1 MHNFDLPYSK
11 KKIFFLLFHFTLG
24 TYALYPL
31 LIVAILAR
39 SNYPIEMLGDA
50 RVDFV
55 YSVLLLIL
63 SIYLTKDF
71 WAEMGRRFKHEPMLN
86 IKTIGITLPL
96 MLITS
101 MVLNYAITTFTGLD
115 GSQNQNELVDIFGE
129 YPLLLVFQALIF
141 APIVEELMYRG
152 LLFGM
157 LQKRSQM
164 FAVFFSSFFFGMA
177 HIYPSLLD
185 GQYMDLFFLPTYFML
200 GFWLN
205 RAYIKSKS
213 LFTPVLIHFINNA
226 IGVFAIYLSS
236 IL

>member
-1 MHNFDLPYSK
+1 MRNFDLPYSK
-11 KKIFFLLFHFTLG
+11 KKIFFLLFHFTMG
-24 TYALYPL
+24 TYALYPM

-39 SNYPIEMLGDA
+39 SNRMELLGDP
-50 RVDFV
+50 RVDLV

-71 WAEMGRRFKHEPMLN
+71 WIEMGRRFKQEPMMN
-86 IKTIGITLPL
+86 IKTVFITLPL
-96 MLITS
+96 MLGTS
-101 MVLNYAITTFTGLD
+101 MVLNYAITTLTGLD
-115 GSQNQNELVDIFGE
+115 GSQNQNELIKIFGDF
-129 YPLLLVFQALIF
+129 PLLLVFQALIF
-141 APIVEELMYRG
+141 APLIEELMYRG

-157 LQKRSQM
+157 LQKRSQL
-164 FAVFFSSFFFGMA
+164 FAVLFSSFFFGMA
-177 HIYPSLLD
+177 HIYPSLFD
-185 GQYMDLFFLPTYFML
+185 GHYMDLVFLPTYFML

-213 LFTPVLIHFINNA
+213 LYAPVIIHFINNA

>member
-1 MHNFDLPYSK
+1 MRNFDLPYSK
-11 KKIFFLLFHFTLG
+11 KKIFFLLFHFTMG
-24 TYALYPL
+24 TYALYPM

-39 SNYPIEMLGDA
+39 SNRMELLGDP
-50 RVDFV
+50 RVDLV

-71 WAEMGRRFKHEPMLN
+71 WIEMGRRFKQEPMMN
-86 IKTIGITLPL
+86 IKTVFITLPL
-96 MLITS
+96 MLGTS
-101 MVLNYAITTFTGLD
+101 MVLNYAITTLTGLD
-115 GSQNQNELVDIFGE
+115 GSQNQNELIKIFGDF
-129 YPLLLVFQALIF
+129 PLLLVFQALIF

-164 FAVFFSSFFFGMA
+164 FAVLFSSFFFGMA
-177 HIYPSLLD
+177 HVYPSLFD
-185 GQYMDLFFLPTYFML
+185 GQYMDLVFLPTYFML

-213 LFTPVLIHFINNA
+213 LYTPVIIHFINNA

>member
-1 MHNFDLPYSK
+1 MRNFDLPYSK
-11 KKIFFLLFHFTLG
+11 KKIFFLLFHFTMG
-24 TYALYPL
+24 TYALYPM

-39 SNYPIEMLGDA
+39 SNRMELLGNP
-50 RVDFV
+50 RVDLV

-71 WAEMGRRFKHEPMLN
+71 WIEMGRRFKQEPMMN
-86 IKTIGITLPL
+86 IKTVFITLPL
-96 MLITS
+96 MLGTS
-101 MVLNYAITTFTGLD
+101 MVLNYAITTLTGLD
-115 GSQNQNELVDIFGE
+115 GSQNQNELIKIFGDF
-129 YPLLLVFQALIF
+129 PLLLVFQALIF

-164 FAVFFSSFFFGMA
+164 FAVLFSSFFFGMA
-177 HIYPSLLD
+177 HVYPSLFD
-185 GQYMDLFFLPTYFML
+185 GQYMDLVFLPTYFML

-213 LFTPVLIHFINNA
+213 LYTPVIIHFINNA

-236 IL
+236 VL

>member
-1 MHNFDLPYSK
+1 MRAFDLPFSK
-11 KKIFFLLFHFTLG
+11 KKIIFLLFHFTMG
-24 TYALYPL
+24 TYALYPM

-39 SNYPIEMLGDA
+39 SNMMDLLGDP
-50 RVDFV
+50 RVDLV
-55 YSVLLLIL
+55 YSIVLLVL
-63 SIYLTKDF
+63 SVYLTKDF
-71 WAEMGRRFKHEPMLN
+71 WIEMGRRFKQELLLN

-96 MLITS
+96 MLGTS
-101 MVLNYAITTFTGLD
+101 MVLNYVITTLTGLD
-115 GSQNQNELVDIFGE
+115 GSQNQGELIKIFGD

-164 FAVFFSSFFFGMA
+164 FAILFSSFFFGMA
-177 HIYPSLLD
+177 HIYPSLFD
-185 GQYMDLFFLPTYFML
+185 GQYMDLVFLPTYFML

-205 RAYIKSKS
+205 HAYIKSRS
-213 LFTPVLIHFINNA
+213 LYTPVLIHFVNNA

>member
-1 MHNFDLPYSK
+1 MRNFDLPYSK
-11 KKIFFLLFHFTLG
+11 KKIFFLLFHFTMG
-24 TYALYPL
+24 TYALYPM

-39 SNYPIEMLGDA
+39 SNRMEILGDP
-50 RVDFV
+50 RVDLV

-71 WAEMGRRFKHEPMLN
+71 WIEMGRRFKQEPMIN
-86 IKTIGITLPL
+86 IKTVLITIPL
-96 MLITS
+96 MLGTS
-101 MVLNYAITTFTGLD
+101 MILNYAITTLTGLD
-115 GSQNQNELVDIFGE
+115 GSQNQNELIKIFGDF
-129 YPLLLVFQALIF
+129 PLLLVFQALIF

-164 FAVFFSSFFFGMA
+164 FAVLFSSFFFGMA
-177 HIYPSLLD
+177 HVYPSLFD
-185 GQYMDLFFLPTYFML
+185 GQYMDLVFLPTYFML

-213 LFTPVLIHFINNA
+213 LYTPVIIHFINNA